1 MPSESSIQQSLLDTI
16 NRSFY
21 QQVPDDATEKPQTAS
36 ASHPPQT
43 SAGPGL
49 TSDTAYNPP
58 HARIQMTAIQGDNNN
73 NDPTYPINHQQHH
86 HHHHYEPPARPA
98 SGLVFIL
105 RWICTIL
112 TVASTILFGVWAP
125 LSYAATNR
133 ASKDNEL
140 AQRELFDSIE
150 SASAVAESALSV
162 ASAQLYVAGAQATA
176 IGNLQGQLG
185 AMGQIAL
192 LQYCGLQVDVAVA
205 TLCSAFADS
214 VEFTSLIAQIA
225 TPPPTITAPPTT
237 SLPTTKPGSGGGS
250 ISPPATELGLSI
262 ASILGIV
269 FGGTAGVGIIMG
281 YIVWRHQKGRLV
293 ATHRQF

>member
-21 QQVPDDATEKPQTAS
+21 QQVPDDATEKPHTAS

-43 SAGPGL
+43 SAGLGL

-58 HARIQMTAIQGDNNN
+58 HARIQMTAIQADNNN
-73 NDPTYPINHQQHH
+73 NDPTNPIHHQQHH
-86 HHHHYEPPARPA
+86 HHHHYEPPKRPTP
-98 SGLVFIL
+98 GLVFIL

-112 TVASTILFGVWAP
+112 TVASAILFGVWAP
-125 LSYAATNR
+125 LSYAAASR

-140 AQRELFDSIE
+140 AQRELFNSVE

-162 ASAQLYVAGAQATA
+162 ASAQLDMAGAQASA
-176 IGNLQGQLG
+176 IGNLQGQLSV
-185 AMGQIAL
+185 MGQIAL
-192 LQYCGLQVDVAVA
+192 LQYCGLQRDEAVL

-214 VEFTSLIAQIA
+214 IEFTTLIAQIA
-225 TPPPTITAPPTT
+225 TPLPTITPPSTT
-237 SLPTTKPGSGGGS
+237 SLPTTKPGGGDS
-250 ISPPATELGLSI
+250 INPPATELRLSI
-262 ASILGIV
+262 ASILGIL

-281 YIVWRHQKGRLV
+281 YFVWRHQNGRLV
-293 ATHRQF
+293 ATHRQL